1 MSRRQKGL
9 SFVEKKKRVS
19 SELVKDILGTL
30 FYCFAAILLGVVIVV
45 AFGMRLSVIGISMSP
60 SLDNGQ
66 VVLVDRFSL
75 RLLNPQREDVV
86 CFYPKGNENSHL
98 YVKRIIGLPG
108 ETVQIKDGYVYVNG
122 VRLLENEVFDKI
134 EEPGLAQ
141 TEFVLKEGEY
151 FVLGD
156 NRNNSEDS
164 RNGNIGAV
172 TEETMVGKV
181 WFKLKTDN
189 NGMGF
194 VK

>member
-1 MSRRQKGL
+1 MARHNQGL
-9 SFVEKKKRVS
+9 SFIEKKKRLS
-19 SELVKDILGTL
+19 PELIRDILGTT
-30 FYCFAAILLGVVIVV
+30 FYCFAALLLGAVIVV
-45 AFGMRLSVIGISMSP
+45 AFGMQISVIGFSMTP

-66 VVLVDRFSL
+66 VVLVDRFSH

-98 YVKRIIGLPG
+98 YIKRIVGLPG
-108 ETVQIKDGYVYVNG
+108 ETIQIKDGYVYVDG
-122 VRLLENEVFDKI
+122 VRLLEDDGFDKI
-134 EEPGLAQ
+134 EDPGLA
-141 TEFVLKEGEY
+141 TDIFVLGNDEY

-172 TEETMVGKV
+172 SKDTMVGKV
-181 WFKLKTDN
+181 WFKLSYGKN
-189 NGMGF
+189 YLGL